1 MLKVFVAVA
10 ATVAVAVTNAAA
22 QASLDDTARFL
33 AGLAPSPRAPLAA
46 SVRDTAWRD
55 ASKAFNA
62 GWRTLEARE
71 LPNVRAWARKY
82 MTARQPVVLYWFSG
96 PDFLYADA
104 IFPNATTY
112 VLSGLEPV
120 GNIPDIMALPA
131 AARPHA
137 LRCVHQA
144 LAHFLKDG
152 LFPTEDLRAASEN
165 CEWGGTLPLLLVL
178 LARTGKEI
186 RDVDFVEIDRDGTVV
201 PGRAAENP
209 GNVDG
214 VKIEFQAQDR
224 SVHALY
230 YFSTDLSDAALSA
243 SGFLKFT
250 ERLGSGASLLKGASY
265 RLHEDGFATARDFIL
280 GRYES
285 IVQDDSGIPLR
296 HFNLSDWWLQ
306 PFGNYR
312 TPVTPFAS
320 MTRRNCT
327 NFFASAVLSR
337 SISGS
342 ATAGARRKPISCSRF
357 ASTCRRVRANEG
369 RRIRPGSAG
378 LASRDLLGVACS
390 ESTWALTIS
399 LGEAAR
405 EVTEV
410 AEAARKCNLGDRAM
424 RQSTIQKIMAR
435 RVKSP
440 LPNELLDSRSMQSE

>member
-1 MLKVFVAVA
+1 MNPMLKAFVAVA

-55 ASKAFNA
+55 ASKTFNA
-62 GWRTLEARE
+62 RWRTLEARE

-104 IFPNATTY
+104 MFPNATTY

-144 LAHFLKDG
+144 FEHFLKDG
-152 LFPTEDLRAASEN
+152 LFPVDLRAASEN
-165 CEWGGTLPLLLVL
+165 CEWGGTLPLLLVQ
-178 LARTGKEI
+178 LARTGKEV
-186 RDVDFVEIDRDGTVV
+186 RDVGFVEIDRDGTVAA
-201 PGRAAENP
+201 GRASENP

-230 YFSTDLSDAALSA
+230 YFSTDLSDTALSA

-312 TPVTPFAS
+312 TPVTPFAQYDQEELHQLFRVGRPEPVNFGLGY
-320 MTRRNCT
+320 RRRAEEA
-327 NFFASAVLSR
+327 NFMLAV
-337 SISGS
+337 
-342 ATAGARRKPISCSRF
+342 RKHLPSS
-357 ASTCRRVRANEG
+357 EG
-369 RRIRPGSAG
+369 
-378 LASRDLLGVACS
+378 
-390 ESTWALTIS
+390 
-399 LGEAAR
+399 
-405 EVTEV
+405 
-410 AEAARKCNLGDRAM
+410 
-424 RQSTIQKIMAR
+424 Q
-435 RVKSP
+435 
-440 LPNELLDSRSMQSE
+440 